1 LPDGSRIYWFELTGK
16 LGWKARY
23 VKTVDVNETTLSFKQ
38 EIYDENDTLAE
49 VHEKYPV
56 DKGHIKIRNDDKTK
70 QQLAVK
76 LLNYLQHKT
85 SLEELVAWAENA
97 FMEGEIQDEDS

>member
-1 LPDGSRIYWFELTGK
+1 VLNHKKRLENEKKYPNYKELPDGSRIYWFELTGK

-56 DKGHIKIRNDDKTK
+56 DKGHIKIRNDDNNKT
-70 QQLAVK
+70 
-76 LLNYLQHKT
+76 T
-85 SLEELVAWAENA
+85 TGS
-97 FMEGEIQDEDS
+97 